1 MDQWKNLLSLLDFR
15 SRFAYLD
22 MLGQQER
29 GTETPHTLEKIQA
42 LDKVMSEPIVVTEE
56 QLEEAVGGNKE
67 KRKQIAVFL
76 MHHEML
82 RQEGAWVPYQLN
94 NGQLR

>member
-1 MDQWKNLLSLLDFR
+1 
-15 SRFAYLD
+15 

-29 GTETPHTLEKIQA
+29 GFETPHTLEKIQA
-42 LDKVMSEPIVVTEE
+42 LDKVMAEPLVVTEE
-56 QLEEAVGGNKE
+56 QLMEAVGKDEE
-67 KRKQIAVFL
+67 KRKRIAVFL

-82 RQEGAWVPYQLN
+82 RQEGAWVPYRLN

>member
-1 MDQWKNLLSLLDFR
+1 
-15 SRFAYLD
+15 

-29 GTETPHTLEKIQA
+29 GVETPHTLEKIQA
-42 LDKVMSEPIVVTEE
+42 LDNVMAEPLVVTKE
-56 QLEEAVGGNKE
+56 QLMEAVGEDEE
-67 KRKQIAVFL
+67 KRNRIAVFL

-94 NGQLR
+94 NGQLRWFIIEELNVYIIF